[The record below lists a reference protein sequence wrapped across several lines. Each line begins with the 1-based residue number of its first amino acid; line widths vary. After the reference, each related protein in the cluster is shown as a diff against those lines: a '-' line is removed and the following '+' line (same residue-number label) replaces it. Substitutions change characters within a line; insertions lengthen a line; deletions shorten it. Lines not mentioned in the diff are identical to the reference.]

1 MRDGMGT
8 HADRDPSARLP
19 FPQPRIR
26 AQVDGN
32 APEGGQRWT
41 TTMVDEKPVRRPAGP
56 S

>member
-32 APEGGQRWT
+32 APILRSTAWYRCLIVQLNT
-41 TTMVDEKPVRRPAGP
+41 
-56 S
+56 